1 MLQASA
7 VAKCVDARP
16 MTDLK
21 ASDSVLQLLTVFGE
35 QLCVF
40 TGGDETLHETHS
52 VEVFHD
58 VVNTLQLARGGLAVR

>member
-1 MLQASA
+1 M
-7 VAKCVDARP
+7 CNARP

-21 ASDSVLQLLTVFGE
+21 ASDNVLQLLTVFGE

-40 TGGDETLHETHS
+40 TGGDETLDETRS
-52 VEVFHD
+52 LEVFHD